1 MFSPDMCVLFVREC
15 VNIGV
20 IHILA
25 FVVIEARSE
34 LKMTLQGTSKG
45 FSGDDVKLPNRRGTP
60 TTPEAEGTPR
70 WQLVRA
76 FAHVAAHYSRLPVLC
91 PGQAWWVPKGC
102 GQGPW
107 LSGAHFSVLKANRE
121 AGHWPASPGGTL
133 EGPGGSQEW
142 PLLWG
147 RTFDNASCVCDLDCK
162 TRGRISQAQWP
173 ISGNSSWFNF
183 LLTTCE
189 LRKWWRLSGNG
200 HVRARWRARGSE
212 LWENSV
218 PPLCWSLETVTVAL
232 RASTICKT
240 VQCLPSCFQ
249 IQLKHH

>member
-1 MFSPDMCVLFVREC
+1 MMWNCPIEEERQRHQRQKGLPGGSLFVHLLMLQHFIPDFLSC
-15 VNIGV
+15 A
-20 IHILA
+20 LA
-25 FVVIEARSE
+25 RHDGFPKDVARAPGSQE
-34 LKMTLQGTSKG
+34 LTS
-45 FSGDDVKLPNRRGTP
+45 LC
-60 TTPEAEGTPR
+60 
-70 WQLVRA
+70 W
-76 FAHVAAHYSRLPVLC
+76 RLTGRL
-91 PGQAWWVPKGC
+91 
-102 GQGPW
+102 
-107 LSGAHFSVLKANRE
+107 
-121 AGHWPASPGGTL
+121 GHWPASPGGTL